1 MKQLRILTGKHAGV
15 HVDLM
20 STRWVISADDEAD
33 IQLLDWTSEP
43 MVIEVDD
50 DQMLRF
56 AMLPAGAAEAA
67 ADAFA
72 PLADFA
78 PRRFGNVVL
87 CAGPAGAAWPADID
101 LIASLA
107 APVAATPAQEIATPE
122 PARKRHSPYLLPAF
136 VGTALMTAA
145 LGAAVARLGQGSDR
159 PASGKVAVLPLE
171 TRIGRALA
179 DMTIEGLEVRNEG
192 GSVIV
197 RGLVKQP
204 SDADALRQ
212 RLVAFKG
219 ERVVH
224 AYAAVTDVAQSIT
237 EALGRPGLSVTHR
250 GSGHFTV
257 SGEVDDLAK
266 LRESADRV
274 AMDLAPLVRSIEV
287 AASQLPPSGHAPLSA
302 ALNAEGLQYVQTR
315 DGVKHFSV
323 TSTDVDEED
332 AVDSLPR

>member
-1 MKQLRILTGKHAGV
+1 MKQLRILTGKHAGA

-20 STRWVISADDEAD
+20 STRWLISADDEAD

-50 DQMLRF
+50 DEMLRF
-56 AMLPAGAAEAA
+56 AMLPAGAAEVA

-72 PLADFA
+72 LLADFM

-87 CAGPAGAAWPADID
+87 CAGPADAVWPAEVE
-101 LIASLA
+101 LIGSLTTPMA
-107 APVAATPAQEIATPE
+107 VADTPAVATPE

-145 LGAAVARLGQGSDR
+145 LGAAVARLGQGADR
-159 PASGKVAVLPLE
+159 PAGSRTATVLPLE

-179 DMTIEGLEVRNEG
+179 DMTIDGLDVRNEG

-212 RLVAFKG
+212 RLSAFKG

-237 EALGRPGLSVTHR
+237 EALGRPGLTVTHR
-250 GSGHFTV
+250 GSGHFV
-257 SGEVDDLAK
+257 ISGAVDDLSK
-266 LRESADRV
+266 LRESAERV
-274 AMDLAPLVRSIEV
+274 ATDLAPLVRSVEV

-302 ALNAEGLQYVQTR
+302 ALSSDGLQYVQTR
-315 DGVKHFSV
+315 DGVKHISV
-323 TSTDVDEED
+323 TSIDPEE

>member
-1 MKQLRILTGKHAGV
+1 MKQLRILTGKHAGA
-15 HVDLM
+15 HVDLI
-20 STRWVISADDEAD
+20 STRWVISAEDEAD

-72 PLADFA
+72 PMADFA
-78 PRRFGNVVL
+78 PRRFGDVVL
-87 CAGPAGAAWPADID
+87 CAGPAEGAWPADID

-107 APVAATPAQEIATPE
+107 APVSVAVPQAAAE

-159 PASGKVAVLPLE
+159 AAGSKAAMVLPLE

-179 DMTIEGLEVRNEG
+179 DMTIDGLEVRNEG

-197 RGLVKQP
+197 RGLVRQA
-204 SDADALRQ
+204 SDADAVRLR
-212 RLVAFKG
+212 LAAFNG

-224 AYAAVTDVAQSIT
+224 AYAAATEVAQSIA

-250 GSGHFTV
+250 GSGHFVV
-257 SGEVDDLAK
+257 SGETDDLPR
-266 LRESADRV
+266 LRESAQRV
-274 AMDLAPLVRSIEV
+274 AADLAPLVRSIEV
-287 AASQLPPSGHAPLSA
+287 NATQLPPSGHAPVSA

-315 DGVKHFSV
+315 DGVKHLSV
-323 TSTDVDEED
+323 TSTEPAELADTYT
-332 AVDSLPR
+332 R

>member
-1 MKQLRILTGKHAGV
+1 MKQLRILTGKHAGA
-15 HVDLM
+15 HVDLI
-20 STRWVISADDEAD
+20 STRWVISAEDEAD

-72 PLADFA
+72 PLADFT
-78 PRRFGNVVL
+78 PRRFGNVVV
-87 CAGPAGAAWPADID
+87 CAGPAAAEWPAEVD
-101 LIASLA
+101 LIASLS
-107 APVAATPAQEIATPE
+107 APVAVAEPAAVATPE

-145 LGAAVARLGQGSDR
+145 LGAAVARLGQGADR
-159 PASGKVAVLPLE
+159 PANGKAVVLPLE

-204 SDADALRQ
+204 SDADALRL
-212 RLVAFKG
+212 RLAAFNG

-224 AYAAVTDVAQSIT
+224 AYAAATDVAQSIS
-237 EALGRPGLSVTHR
+237 EALARPGLTVTHR
-250 GSGHFTV
+250 GSGHFV
-257 SGEVDDLAK
+257 VNGETDDLPR
-266 LRESADRV
+266 LRESAERV
-274 AMDLAPLVRSIEV
+274 AADLAPLVRSIEV
-287 AASQLPPSGHAPLSA
+287 AASQLPPSGHAPVAA

-315 DGVKHFSV
+315 DGVKHLSV
-323 TSTDVDEED
+323 TSTEPAEPVDT
-332 AVDSLPR
+332 LTR

>member
-1 MKQLRILTGKHAGV
+1 MKQLRILTGRHAGA

-50 DQMLRF
+50 DEMLRF

-72 PLADFA
+72 PLADLV
-78 PRRFGNVVL
+78 PRRFGDIVL
-87 CAGPAGAAWPADID
+87 CAGPADAVWPADVD
-101 LIASLA
+101 LIASLSAPAPA
-107 APVAATPAQEIATPE
+107 AALSSPAAEPV
-122 PARKRHSPYLLPAF
+122 RNKRSLLLLPAF

-145 LGAAVARLGQGSDR
+145 IGAAVARLGQGNERQAGTR
-159 PASGKVAVLPLE
+159 PAVAPLE
-171 TRIGRALA
+171 SRVGRALG
-179 DMTIEGLEVRNEG
+179 DLTIHGLEVHKEEG
-192 GSVIV
+192 DSVIV

-212 RLVAFKG
+212 RLAAFQG

-224 AYAAVTDVAQSIT
+224 AYAAATDVAQSIA
-237 EALGRPGLSVTHR
+237 EALGRPGLIVTHR

-257 SGEVDDLAK
+257 SGEVDDLAR
-266 LRESADRV
+266 LRASADRV
-274 AMDLAPLVRSIEV
+274 ATDLAPLVRSIEV
-287 AASQLPPSGHAPLSA
+287 LVSERPPTGHAPLSA

-315 DGVKHFSV
+315 DGVKHISV
-323 TSTDVDEED
+323 TTAEPD
-332 AVDSLPR
+332 AAQDDSYPR